1 MKKLFGGLCLLST
14 SFMLFGCKKSVPE
27 ATKPKMNE
35 FFVYEGK
42 GTIAEQTSYYLD
54 EDTNEL
60 VISYKSITVYDTFS
74 DTPIHLS
81 TYKYKDGA
89 YSLTVRYDYEYNEDG
104 KLARQYYCSDSKTD
118 KTGYYSKTEYE
129 YQDKKKIETN
139 YSLNNK
145 GKWKIEWKYEYNYDD
160 NNNLISEINWFTK
173 LNSTK
178 LVYSSKTEYEYNSNN
193 LVTKET
199 LTSATLDGSEWEDRP
214 TAIKTYEYDENNNLI
229 KKQTVR
235 TFSNDTYE
243 YKYDSNNN
251 VIEVTYIYSL
261 SKSKGMYTYD
271 SNNNVI
277 LEEWWDYNK
286 STSEYVP
293 FSKYEY
299 KYDSNNNRV
308 LYLRSIYDD
317 ELLAYKEST
326 TTTITYNSLGKQE
339 KEELYKYDSEK
350 ATWVLS
356 SRDETT
362 YKVNE

>member
-1 MKKLFGGLCLLST
+1 MKRLFGGLCLIST
-14 SFMLFGCKKSVPE
+14 SLILFGCKKSVPE

-42 GTIAEQTSYYLD
+42 GTIAEETSYYLD

-60 VISYKSITVYDTFS
+60 LIKDKSITVYDTN
-74 DTPIHLS
+74 DTLIHLS
-81 TYKYKDGA
+81 TYKYKDGE
-89 YSLTVRYDYEYNEDG
+89 YSLSLRYDYEYNEDG
-104 KLARQYYCSDSKTD
+104 QLTRKYYCSDNKTD
-118 KTGYYSKTEYE
+118 KTGYYTKTEYE

-160 NNNLISEINWFTK
+160 NNNLISEITWFTK

-178 LVYSSKTEYEYNSNN
+178 LVYSSKKEYEYNSNN
-193 LVTKET
+193 LVIKET
-199 LTSATLDGSEWEDRP
+199 LTSANLDGSEWEDRP
-214 TAIKTYEYDENNNLI
+214 NAIKTYEYDDNNNLSR
-229 KKQTVR
+229 KQTVR

-251 VIEVTYIYSL
+251 IIESIYIDSL
-261 SKSKGMYTYD
+261 SKSKNIYTYD

-277 LEEWWDYNK
+277 FEECWDYNK
-286 STSEYVP
+286 SKSEYVP

-299 KYDSNNNRV
+299 KYDSNNKKV

-317 ELLAYKEST
+317 ESHEYEEST
-326 TTTITYNSLGKQE
+326 KTIFTYNSLGKQE

-350 ATWVLS
+350 ATWILS
-356 SRDETT
+356 WKYEIT